1 MPDLLFQWFS
11 DNHMKANEDKCHI
24 LLSSN
29 ENLLVNVGTLQ
40 IQDSSSEKLI
50 GIKIDSKL
58 I

>member
-1 MPDLLFQWFS
+1 
-11 DNHMKANEDKCHI
+11 MKANEDKSHI

-29 ENLLVNVGTLQ
+29 ENLLVNVGTPQ